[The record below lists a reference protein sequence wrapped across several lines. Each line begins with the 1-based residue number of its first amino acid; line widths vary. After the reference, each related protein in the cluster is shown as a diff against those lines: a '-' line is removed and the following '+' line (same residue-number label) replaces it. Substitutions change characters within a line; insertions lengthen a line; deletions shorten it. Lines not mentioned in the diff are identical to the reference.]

1 MVEQQAM
8 GVPTE
13 MAELYEIF
21 RVNDEGTLLTLL
33 PTTMPVG
40 ILDMVFRFEQD
51 PAEDALRQN
60 TGNMT
65 KKREADRSRRTPCR
79 ISRIPGR
86 HLRLQ
91 FYHQKE

>member
-33 PTTMPVG
+33 PTTMPVR
-40 ILDMVFRFEQD
+40 ILNMASRLELD
-51 PAEDALRQN
+51 PAEHALHQN
-60 TGNMT
+60 SRNMT
-65 KKREADRSRRTPCR
+65 KGAGKTEV
-79 ISRIPGR
+79 G
-86 HLRLQ
+86 
-91 FYHQKE
+91 